1 MSNLVYEANFRTF
14 SKCVFAEPPEPPGP
28 PYTFNCNGCLRK
40 TLKIFQGAHS
50 LPWLLHQGVQF
61 LARFWV
67 KWVGDRAE
75 SAQKTFLVSFTYRHE
90 LLIQTEENSNGSKG
104 ESFIGLS
111 NYISKGPSILL
122 LVFTTFP
129 ILSSDWFPRNFT
141 ESLTAVAVQCPL
153 KGQWSHFSWPSS
165 VSYSGFFLLLFSS
178 FFTA

>member
-1 MSNLVYEANFRTF
+1 MSNLVDEANFRTF
-14 SKCVFAEPPEPPGP
+14 SKCVFAEPPEPLGP

-40 TLKIFQGAHS
+40 TFQGAHS

-129 ILSSDWFPRNFT
+129 ILNSDWFPRNFT
-141 ESLTAVAVQCPL
+141 ESLTAVQCPL
-153 KGQWSHFSWPSS
+153 KGQYTGLTFVDPVQS
-165 VSYSGFFLLLFSS
+165 VIIVAFFFS